1 MGLQEGAAFA
11 ECGLG
16 SVVMAIAML
25 FRSSRNLTHIAAP
38 GVLKNR

>member
-25 FRSSRNLTHIAAP
+25 SGQVVTSLIYSCP
-38 GVLKNR
+38 GGS